1 MWMSGAPA
9 DEMVAHDPGARRMAS
24 VPIESRG
31 GLALTPE
38 REVVVTSVDGSTWH
52 VAIGTSH

>member
-1 MWMSGAPA
+1 MSGAPA